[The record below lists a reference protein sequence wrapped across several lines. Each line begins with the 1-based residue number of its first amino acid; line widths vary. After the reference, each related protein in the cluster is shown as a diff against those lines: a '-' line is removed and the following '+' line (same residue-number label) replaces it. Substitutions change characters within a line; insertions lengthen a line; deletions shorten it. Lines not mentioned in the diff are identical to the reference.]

1 MRGLRTGSIGLV
13 VPTVDNAIF
22 AELIQAFSD
31 HLNSQELTMLIGS
44 HGYDLELETR
54 LLRSLLEHRVDG
66 IAVVGF
72 DHLDAS
78 YALLESQNVPAIALW
93 NYSETSRITCV
104 GPENREAG
112 RLVALHVLELGHRD
126 IAFCFPELDG
136 NDRARHRLEGAMEVF
151 REAGL
156 SVPADRLLRTPYNIE
171 SAKIAGLDLLRQSD
185 RPSALIC
192 GNDVIA
198 QGTIF
203 AALALGIELPRDLSV
218 VGIGDFAGS
227 AEMEPGL
234 SSVRI
239 PARRIGKLGAKMLID
254 ALEPGGRSE
263 IIRRRIELSFIKRRS
278 TGVWHPDRGGPGGSA
293 P

>member
-1 MRGLRTGSIGLV
+1 MRPAFHTGPL
-13 VPTVDNAIF
+13 
-22 AELIQAFSD
+22 
-31 HLNSQELTMLIGS
+31 
-44 HGYDLELETR
+44 
-54 LLRSLLEHRVDG
+54 
-66 IAVVGF
+66 AVVAAVV
-72 DHLDAS
+72 LAS
-78 YALLESQNVPAIALW
+78 ACETPRQNVPAIALW

-136 NDRARHRLEGAMEVF
+136 NDRARHRLEGALEVF

-263 IIRRRIELSFIKRRS
+263 IIRRRIELNFIKRRS
-278 TGVWHPDRGGPGGSA
+278 TGVLHPDRGGPGGSA